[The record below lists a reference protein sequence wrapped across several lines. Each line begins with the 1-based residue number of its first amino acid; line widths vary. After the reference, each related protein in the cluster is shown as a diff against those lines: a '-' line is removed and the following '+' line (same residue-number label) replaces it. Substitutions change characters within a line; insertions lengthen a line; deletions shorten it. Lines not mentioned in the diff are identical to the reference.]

1 MIPDSD
7 ADAEEVENPDDD
19 SDSQTSEIV
28 DDSDE
33 VPDENSDSDTEE
45 TVPDDEEPSEPAE
58 EIFEETEPING
69 YARCYDKIPAGD
81 YEGFFADPN
90 LEYWVKRSL
99 DHDENYELT
108 EEDLKRVT
116 RVTVYS
122 KDIRGIEKLINLEY
136 FRISGGNVYDF
147 SPLLKL
153 EKLKEMRIDGENMD
167 CLDGSFSL
175 LTTLE
180 TVEIDGTKFTD
191 VSPVEQLE
199 NLISLHV
206 NNSRVEFLPKNIR
219 NLQKLELLSFSH
231 NNLKNI
237 DEVKSLKNLKR
248 LFFHYNSVED
258 ISPIKELINLTRF
271 GAQGNKIKDISA
283 VTNLVNLTY
292 LGLNENLIE
301 EIPKEITNLK
311 KLQRLELDYNNIS
324 NLPDLKGLDSLDEMW
339 LNNNALENED
349 LMKLDRLEHVRVLY
363 VALNKI
369 TKVPIMKNL
378 KSLQELY
385 LNYNYITDLS
395 GFADN
400 DSFPALKR
408 LDLGSN
414 NIDNA
419 ESFRKRE
426 GLSILRVDKN
436 CIKDFSPLEELEER
450 GTYVGGMHEQLESCE
465 RKIIT
470 SKEGE

>member
-1 MIPDSD
+1 MKRFLNLSVVLLVFLIFSCSSSHSSTDSD
-7 ADAEEVENPDDD
+7 ILPDTDTNSQDSETVDDD
-19 SDSQTSEIV
+19 SDSQGSEIT

-33 VPDENSDSDTEE
+33 SEE
-45 TVPDDEEPSEPAE
+45 TSDG
-58 EIFEETEPING
+58 IFEKTQPESE
-69 YARCYDKIPAGD
+69 
-81 YEGFFADPN
+81 
-90 LEYWVKRSL
+90 VKRSL
-99 DHDENYELT
+99 GYEQSYELK
-108 EEDLKRVT
+108 EGDLEKVKEIT
-116 RVTVYS
+116 IYS
-122 KDIRGIEKLINLEY
+122 QDIRGIEKLINLEY

-199 NLISLHV
+199 NLTSLDV
-206 NNSRVEFLPKNIR
+206 NDSQIEFLPKNIG
-219 NLQKLELLSFSH
+219 NLQKLELLAFTH
-231 NNLKNI
+231 DNLKNI

-292 LGLNENLIE
+292 LGLNENQIE

-311 KLQRLELDYNNIS
+311 KLQRLELNYNSIS
-324 NLPDLKGLDSLDEMW
+324 NLPDFKGLDSLDEMW

-369 TKVPIMKNL
+369 TKVPIMKNVE
-378 KSLQELY
+378 SLRELY